1 MGLVIA
7 ASLGLVSGFVI
18 AWLICRKLPQDKI
31 REINYQRLQ
40 EEQELFDKQQQ
51 EFEARRRANELELQ
65 EIEDKRRTNQQIY
78 EQNILTNN
86 TKIDEILRQ
95 VNALQI
101 QKDGLSIDI
110 HHLTSQ
116 REEASN
122 NLALVNNNLEQ
133 AKLNAQEA
141 AKTFL
146 EQQMALA
153 TEQLDRALEQAAQK
167 YRDDE
172 AEYEAIYISTLK
184 DYVATFHQATTQMQ
198 QEEAAV
204 RARLAELQN
213 AVNVAVEA
221 AKREEEKREAQNFYR
236 LAIPESDLHEIAQLR
251 AVEPYLR
258 DREALNKVIWKVYY
272 EKPYTDMIGR
282 VLGSGIKTGIYK
294 ITCLENQ
301 KCYVGQAVDV
311 ASRWKQHIKRGLGAE
326 APTRNKL
333 YPAMV
338 QYGVENFTFE
348 LLEECAKDKLDPQED
363 YWQEFFHA
371 REYGF
376 SIK

>member
-1 MGLVIA
+1 
-7 ASLGLVSGFVI
+7 
-18 AWLICRKLPQDKI
+18 
-31 REINYQRLQ
+31 
-40 EEQELFDKQQQ
+40 
-51 EFEARRRANELELQ
+51 
-65 EIEDKRRTNQQIY
+65 
-78 EQNILTNN
+78 
-86 TKIDEILRQ
+86 
-95 VNALQI
+95 
-101 QKDGLSIDI
+101 
-110 HHLTSQ
+110 
-116 REEASN
+116 
-122 NLALVNNNLEQ
+122 
-133 AKLNAQEA
+133 
-141 AKTFL
+141 
-146 EQQMALA
+146 MALA